1 MKLDIRLFTAIFFL
15 ARVDLTFGVD
25 QLAYSDGNR
34 DEKRIPTTDS
44 RSSIYF

>member
-1 MKLDIRLFTAIFFL
+1 MKLDIRLFTALFFL
-15 ARVDLTFGVD
+15 DRVNLKFGVD

>member
-1 MKLDIRLFTAIFFL
+1 MKLDIRLFTALFFL
-15 ARVDLTFGVD
+15 ARVDLNFGVD

>member
-1 MKLDIRLFTAIFFL
+1 MKLKIRLFTALFFL
-15 ARVDLTFGVD
+15 ARVNLKFGVD

-44 RSSIYF
+44 WSSIYF

>member
-1 MKLDIRLFTAIFFL
+1 MKLEIRLFTAPFFL
-15 ARVDLTFGVD
+15 ARVNLKFGVD

>member
-1 MKLDIRLFTAIFFL
+1 MKLDILLFTALFLL
-15 ARVDLTFGVD
+15 ARVKSKFGVD

>member
-1 MKLDIRLFTAIFFL
+1 MKLDIRLFTALFFL
-15 ARVDLTFGVD
+15 ARVSLKFGVD
-25 QLAYSDGNR
+25 QLDYSDGNR

>member
-1 MKLDIRLFTAIFFL
+1 MKLDIRLFTARFLL
-15 ARVDLTFGVD
+15 ARVDSKFGVD
-25 QLAYSDGNR
+25 QSTYSDGNR

>member
-1 MKLDIRLFTAIFFL
+1 MKLDIRLFTALFFL
-15 ARVDLTFGVD
+15 VRVNLKFGVD

-44 RSSIYF
+44 WSSIYF

>member
-1 MKLDIRLFTAIFFL
+1 MKLDIRLFTALFFL
-15 ARVDLTFGVD
+15 ARVILKFGVD
-25 QLAYSDGNR
+25 QLDYSDGNR